1 MRLSIDPLA
10 KLFIVVSLFA
20 IAMGFLESAVVVY
33 LREIYYPGGFHFPLA
48 AIDRPIAI
56 TEIIRESATMIM
68 LAIIGYLAGQKLS
81 SRFAWF
87 LYSFAIWDIFYY
99 VFLKILLNWPE
110 SLMTDDI
117 LFLIPV
123 TWVGPVIS
131 PVIVALSM
139 IGLAIIILVFD
150 YRGIKTRINKWEWA
164 FLILGSVILILAFT
178 WDYSRF
184 ILNEY
189 SFAEI
194 WTLPNKQE
202 LYDFAGKYV
211 PYKFNWLLFITGQF
225 VIVAGILMYWA
236 RLRKVAMAGND
247 GHNKSN
253 KN

>member
-1 MRLSIDPLA
+1 MKLSINPLK
-10 KLFIVVSLFA
+10 KLFIMVSLFA
-20 IAMGFLESAVVVY
+20 VAMGFLESAVVVY

-48 AIDRPIAI
+48 SIDRPIAI
-56 TEIIRESATMIM
+56 TEIIREAATMIM
-68 LAIIGYLAGQKLS
+68 LAIIGYLAGKSLS

-99 VFLKILLNWPE
+99 IFLKALLDWPE

-139 IGLAIIILVFD
+139 IGLAVIVLVFD
-150 YRGIKTRINKWEWA
+150 YRGIKTRIDKREWVL
-164 FLILGSVILILAFT
+164 LISGSAILILAFT

-202 LYDFAGKYV
+202 LYDYASKYV
-211 PYKFNWLLFITGQF
+211 PFKFNWLLFVTGQL
-225 VIVAGILMYWA
+225 VIVTGIIMYWG
-236 RLRKVAMAGND
+236 RLKKEALANKD
-247 GHNKSN
+247 GAY

>member
-1 MRLSIDPLA
+1 MKPSIDPLA
-10 KLFIVVSLFA
+10 KLFIMVSLFA
-20 IAMGFLESAVVVY
+20 VAMGFLESAVVVY

-48 AIDRPIAI
+48 PIDRPIAI
-56 TEIIRESATMIM
+56 TEIIREAATMIM
-68 LAIIGYLAGQKLS
+68 LVIIGYLAGKNLS

-99 VFLKILLNWPE
+99 VFLKFLLNWPE

-131 PVIVALSM
+131 PVIVSLSM

-150 YRGIKTRINKWEWA
+150 FRGIKTRISKWEWLL
-164 FLILGSVILILAFT
+164 LISGSVILILAFT

-184 ILNEY
+184 VLNEY

-202 LYDFAGKYV
+202 LYDYAGEYV
-211 PYKFNWLLFITGQF
+211 PFRFNWFLFITGQL
-225 VIVAGILMYWA
+225 VIIAGILMVWA
-236 RLRKVAMAGND
+236 RLKKVAIAGNN
-247 GHNKSN
+247 GFNKSN